1 MAELGIEAARWMVG
15 KALGPAS
22 SGLLEAWAAST
33 ELGPNIEALR
43 MELLYAEGMLNNA
56 RGRGHGRGPEIQNP
70 ALTEL
75 LQKLRDLAYRADD
88 VLDELE
94 YFRIQDELD
103 GTYHAAEKHGEGCLR
118 NNALNA
124 RHTARAIA
132 KVFGL
137 SNSKS
142 NCSPDSASQD
152 EPDEDT
158 RGVSCGALSCLGPK
172 TPDDD
177 EKEED
182 ARGVLCGAVWSCGR
196 ASSKPPTPP
205 PKQGDQETH
214 GSCMGRLTSDA
225 RGTIH
230 TLGKQLLCYSVSHVQ
245 NAANSGCPFLCCS
258 CPNKAPQSEC
268 VVQMPKLK
276 FDRVDMSRRMKEI
289 VEQLKPLCAK
299 GKYKDVDLTVLP
311 IVGPGGIGKTT
322 LTQYIYNDEE
332 LNNHFQLKLW
342 VCVSVNFNVH
352 RLTQEIADKLPGKEI
367 EEQLKSKR
375 FLLVLDDMW
384 DCSNEDE
391 WKRFLV
397 PFNKGQTKGSVI
409 LVTARFPA
417 VAQMVKTTDHWK
429 DLKGLNKEE
438 FEKLFFA
445 SVFGNKQLTNDHS
458 ELLDIGYKIVGKLKG
473 SPLAAKTV
481 GRLLRNHL
489 DKDPMTRVLES
500 KEWESQNGDHDI
512 MPALKL
518 SFDSLPFHLQQC
530 FTSCALFP
538 EDYKFDREKLIHFWI
553 GLDVLHSR
561 GENKRIEDIGLSYL
575 TELVNYGFF
584 KMEEDENGLIY
595 YIIHDLL
602 HELAMKVSADEC
614 LRICSS
620 NNVRSLQISPST
632 RHLSINVDESS
643 IKDRGTFYFCKEGF
657 SELGKR
663 LKVENLQSLML
674 FGKHQGSFVKTFQ
687 GLFSKAKA
695 LRLIFISG
703 GKYKVEDLFHNFF
716 NLVHLR
722 YLRIHNGNDERDK
735 SHPPKNISRFYH
747 LRVLDLEGCY
757 ECCDL
762 PRHMSNLL
770 KLCHFLVQNDRMH
783 SSISEVGRLKSLQ
796 ELRRIRVGKE
806 SQGFEL
812 RQIGHLIELC
822 GSLSIEN
829 LEKVEGR
836 EEADEAKLMQKK
848 HLQELIFQWDAERSI
863 MNPAR
868 EEQVLEGLKP
878 HSNLLKLSIRGHVGA
893 SCPSWLDLNLS
904 VKNLESLCLDG
915 VAWKT
920 FPPIGELRL
929 VNETVEEISSNIPS
943 PHFKNLKR
951 IELKNL
957 ARLKKWVIGCS
968 DHLLAQLE
976 VLIIEDCPELLELSF
991 LNCNCS
997 QQEQKT
1003 RFPRLGELRIRSCRN
1018 LLSLPPIPWTSS
1030 VCSVQISSVGLDFE
1044 SLKYGKDPFQHVLA
1058 LGITGKGHAQDM
1070 AAAPFWRVL
1079 DFDKLTGPEE
1089 LVISS
1094 CPPLPFDGLQK
1105 LLSTIKFLRISN
1117 WNTVSGKEL
1126 THVLSCMP
1134 KLSGLSIRSCKKIT
1148 GLGVLEQ
1155 PKEATPSYREEE
1167 EIAAKGLLLLP
1178 PQLQSLQI
1186 YRCPELSLRPDSSH
1200 GESGGGLQGLTSLC
1214 SFTIH
1219 GCPNFLACYPP
1230 SPSSSC
1236 FPFPKSLQSLT
1247 LVGVE
1252 TLAPLSNLAS
1262 LTDLSITEC
1271 GSSGAASLRPL
1282 LAHGC
1287 LRKLSFYRTA
1297 NLIPI
1302 ECFEDCTPEMLERG
1316 LSFPS
1321 SKRMWLGM
1329 DDVTGVLT
1337 GPICRLLSS
1346 YLTTIFLWANDQL
1359 ERFTKEQAEALQL
1372 LTSLQLLDMSRCNEL
1387 QCLPLG
1393 LQKLTNLK
1401 TLAIPGSAA
1410 IHSLHRDNL
1419 PDSLQKLVICGGD
1432 IRSLPKDSL
1441 PNFLR
1446 KLKIDHCSS
1455 IRSLPKDGLPDSL
1468 QKLLINN
1475 CPSIRALPKC
1485 GLPSSLRLLDVSD
1498 GNSKE
1503 LIRQC
1508 RKLIG
1513 TIPIVKLD

>member
-15 KALGPAS
+15 KALGPGS

-56 RGRGHGRGPEIQNP
+56 RGRGHGCGPEIQNP

-124 RHTARAIA
+124 RHTARAIV

-152 EPDEDT
+152 KPDEDT

-230 TLGKQLLCYSVSHVQ
+230 TLGKHLLCYSVSHVQ

-289 VEQLKPLCAK
+289 VEQLKPLCAKVSAILNLEFLAANCSASQCMATSRPITTSDSIEPQLYGRKDETKDIVHDITK

-352 RLTQEIADKLPGKEI
+352 RLTQEIADKLPSKEI

-409 LVTARFPA
+409 LVTTRFPA

-429 DLKGLNKEE
+429 DPKGLNKEK

-489 DKDPMTRVLES
+489 DKDHWTRVLES

-512 MPALKL
+512 MPALKR
-518 SFDSLPFHLQQC
+518 SFDCLPFHLQQC

-584 KMEEDENGLIY
+584 KKEEDENGLIY

-602 HELAMKVSADEC
+602 HELAMK
-614 LRICSS
+614 
-620 NNVRSLQISPST
+620 
-632 RHLSINVDESS
+632 
-643 IKDRGTFYFCKEGF
+643 
-657 SELGKR
+657 
-663 LKVENLQSLML
+663 
-674 FGKHQGSFVKTFQ
+674 
-687 GLFSKAKA
+687 
-695 LRLIFISG
+695 
-703 GKYKVEDLFHNFF
+703 
-716 NLVHLR
+716 
-722 YLRIHNGNDERDK
+722 
-735 SHPPKNISRFYH
+735 
-747 LRVLDLEGCY
+747 
-757 ECCDL
+757 
-762 PRHMSNLL
+762 
-770 KLCHFLVQNDRMH
+770 
-783 SSISEVGRLKSLQ
+783 Q

-812 RQIGHLIELC
+812 RQIGHLMEIC

-836 EEADEAKLMQKK
+836 KEADEAKLMQKK
-848 HLQELIFQWDAERSI
+848 HLQELIFQWDAERSN

-991 LNCNCS
+991 SNCNCS
-997 QQEQKT
+997 QQEQET

-1105 LLSTIKFLRISN
+1105 LSSTIKFLRISN
-1117 WNTVSGKEL
+1117 WNIVSGKEL

-1148 GLGVLEQ
+1148 GLGVLEE
-1155 PKEATPSYREEE
+1155 PKEATPFSREEE
-1167 EIAAKGLLLLP
+1167 EIAAEGLLLLP
-1178 PQLQSLQI
+1178 PQLHSLQI
-1186 YRCPELSLRPDSSH
+1186 YSCPELSLRPDSSH

-1219 GCPNFLACYPP
+1219 GCPKFLACYPP

-1236 FPFPKSLQSLT
+1236 FPFPKSLQTLT
-1247 LVGVE
+1247 VVGVE
-1252 TLAPLSNLAS
+1252 TLASLSNLAS
-1262 LTDLSITEC
+1262 LTDLSIHEC

-1287 LRKLSFYRTA
+1287 LRGLSFYQTA
-1297 NLIPI
+1297 NLFPI
-1302 ECFEDCTPEMLERG
+1302 ECFEDSTPEMLERG

-1401 TLAIPGSAA
+1401 KLAIPGSAA

-1419 PDSLQKLVICGGD
+1419 PDSLQKLEICGGD

-1441 PNFLR
+1441 PNSLR

-1455 IRSLPKDGLPDSL
+1455 ICSLPKDGLPDSL

-1485 GLPSSLRLLDVSD
+1485 GLPSSLRLLD
-1498 GNSKE
+1498 
-1503 LIRQC
+1503 C